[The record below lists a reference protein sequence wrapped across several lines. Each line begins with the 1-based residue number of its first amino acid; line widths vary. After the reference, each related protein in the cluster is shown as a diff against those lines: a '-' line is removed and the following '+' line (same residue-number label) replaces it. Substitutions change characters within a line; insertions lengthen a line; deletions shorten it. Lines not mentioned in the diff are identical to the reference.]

1 MAIETHSVE
10 SHADQISALRARL
23 AEVECYLSIDVKR
36 AQQAALEEDSAKPGF
51 WDDPQAAQAV
61 MGEIARLRDDVKA
74 YDDAVALLDE
84 AEDVHA
90 TPEETMRLRQSV
102 AQQQIAVSEQ
112 QAVVDSLAEGE
123 RSLRSRT
130 RGVRLALLAAVAGAV
145 ALVVIVIVIVLVA
158 TAG

>member
-1 MAIETHSVE
+1 M
-10 SHADQISALRARL
+10 
-23 AEVECYLSIDVKR
+23 
-36 AQQAALEEDSAKPGF
+36 
-51 WDDPQAAQAV
+51 
-61 MGEIARLRDDVKA
+61 
-74 YDDAVALLDE
+74 
-84 AEDVHA
+84 HA